1 MNRFEA
7 KELVKKYPICLIYK
21 ENGED
26 VRFNL
31 FEYAIEIEKEIERL
45 KEDLKKYGRHSEIC
59 EAKWKH
65 RGGIQAKCTCGLQQ
79 ALKDK

>member
-1 MNRFEA
+1 MDRLEA

-31 FEYAIEIEKEIERL
+31 FEYAIEIERMEKEIR
-45 KEDLKKYGRHSEIC
+45 
-59 EAKWKH
+59 
-65 RGGIQAKCTCGLQQ
+65 QQ
-79 ALKDK
+79 SNRVLIAYIKLFPTDRV